1 MMNSLRL
8 SSPRSRRMNLASPLQ
23 QISAQHQITM
33 DCPAGSGVEGWILEA
48 NGFDAHISC
57 GTQLRQGDRITIHG
71 VPGRTTGGFHLSG
84 IAHWIGER
92 RGNVEAGIA
101 LDHCIPDAMQLKMAG
116 CQRESL
122 RYSCRVNGLLE
133 FNDQVEGS
141 IAATAINYCRQGA
154 CFRVLVPP
162 RIGATIQFTWL
173 TDGSESCLDGVI
185 HWVIGQGGAYLAGA
199 EFIGCYGYSLSGTAV
214 PAGL

>member
-8 SSPRSRRMNLASPLQ
+8 SNPRSRRMNAASPLQ
-23 QISAQHQITM
+23 QISAQHQITL
-33 DCPAGSGVEGWILEA
+33 DCHGASGIEGWILEA

-57 GTQLRQGDRITIHG
+57 GAQLKQGDRVTMHG
-71 VPGRTTGGFHLSG
+71 VPGRTTGGFDLTG
-84 IAHWIGER
+84 TVHWIGER
-92 RGNVEAGIA
+92 RGSVEGGVV
-101 LDHCIPDAMQLKMAG
+101 LDHSIPETMQLRMAE

-141 IAATAINYCRQGA
+141 IAATAINYCRHGA

-173 TDGSESCLDGVI
+173 TDNKERCLDGVI

-199 EFIGCYGYSLSGTAV
+199 EFIGCFGYSLSGITV
-214 PAGL
+214 ECGL